1 MSELALVG
9 KLCMPE
15 QILPSVDDGA
25 RLEIMNKPSM
35 LVLSHFKGHPMGGYG
50 GALKQLSIG
59 CASAAG
65 KVNIHSAGK
74 YTLAEDQDV
83 VWTDL
88 PEQNAFLESMA
99 EAASAVVDHFQDKI
113 VYVNVMANMSVDC
126 DCCAIA
132 EDPCMKDIG
141 ILISTDPVA
150 IDKACIDLVKQSED
164 PGKEHFLERVT
175 SRNGEHTIDAACE
188 MGIGV
193 VEYELIDC

>member
-25 RLEIMNKPSM
+25 RLEIINKPSM

-74 YTLAEDQDV
+74 YTLAED
-83 VWTDL
+83 
-88 PEQNAFLESMA
+88 
-99 EAASAVVDHFQDKI
+99 
-113 VYVNVMANMSVDC
+113 
-126 DCCAIA
+126 
-132 EDPCMKDIG
+132 
-141 ILISTDPVA
+141 
-150 IDKACIDLVKQSED
+150 